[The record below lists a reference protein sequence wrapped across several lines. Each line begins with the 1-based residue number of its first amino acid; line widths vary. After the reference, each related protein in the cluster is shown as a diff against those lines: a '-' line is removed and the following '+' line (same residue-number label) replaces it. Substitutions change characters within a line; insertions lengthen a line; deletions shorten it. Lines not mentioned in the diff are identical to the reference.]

1 LLLDDSPLKARLQP
15 HNHVCLREYTAPL
28 RGADLELLNWEKG
41 VNAAGPSAAHLLS
54 PNGEESADADA
65 DTTVEATS
73 APTLTE
79 PGAGADAAETA
90 VQPSSESKSSR
101 KRKKKQAEK
110 AAQLASSAPPQKTYD
125 TTLLAIIGIL
135 DEVKNQGNV
144 AGWIR
149 AGGLWG
155 PGSPTHR
162 EEGNDAETVEEE
174 GTAEKR
180 SGISA
185 DEDEEMPAS
194 QATTPPESSPPP
206 SSLRDAEVP
215 DSARNPETDG
225 DGVKLWFEDVRA
237 VEYWVERGKTA
248 CEELGVEINHGLE
261 K

>member
-1 LLLDDSPLKARLQP
+1 M
-15 HNHVCLREYTAPL
+15 
-28 RGADLELLNWEKG
+28 
-41 VNAAGPSAAHLLS
+41 
-54 PNGEESADADA
+54 DA

-90 VQPSSESKSSR
+90 AQPSSESKSAR

-110 AAQLASSAPPQKTYD
+110 AAQLASSAPPHKSYD
-125 TTLLAIIGIL
+125 ITLLAIIGIL
-135 DEVKNQGNV
+135 DEVKTQGNV

-155 PGSPTHR
+155 PSKPTHG
-162 EEGNDAETVEEE
+162 EEGNDAEAADEE
-174 GTAEKR
+174 GMLGKR
-180 SGISA
+180 SRISA

-194 QATTPPESSPPP
+194 QATMPPESSPPP
-206 SSLRDAEVP
+206 SLAPCDADLPGSPGNAEP
-215 DSARNPETDG
+215 DG
-225 DGVKLWFEDVRA
+225 DGETMKLWFEDVRA

-248 CEELGVEINHGLE
+248 CEELGVEISHGLE